1 MSEVKPRLCEPGVKY
16 FLSNTLKEC
25 RNFKDKNISFFF
37 NIGATLMFFTAVA
50 GFLFYKY
57 KGRITPSERALKN
70 RKKEEYIMSK
80 LQYLSAIRQKRSQD
94 MITNIP
100 TWANNPEAEIYM
112 KKNNM

>member
-1 MSEVKPRLCEPGVKY
+1 MSTVKPILCEPGVKY
-16 FLSNTLKEC
+16 FVSKSLKEC
-25 RNFKDKNISFFF
+25 RNFKDRHISLLF
-37 NIGATLMFFTAVA
+37 NIGAMLLLFLAVG

-80 LQYLSAIRQKRSQD
+80 LQYLSAIRQKNSQD

-100 TWANNPEAEIYM
+100 TWANNPEAEIYR
-112 KKNNM
+112 KKI